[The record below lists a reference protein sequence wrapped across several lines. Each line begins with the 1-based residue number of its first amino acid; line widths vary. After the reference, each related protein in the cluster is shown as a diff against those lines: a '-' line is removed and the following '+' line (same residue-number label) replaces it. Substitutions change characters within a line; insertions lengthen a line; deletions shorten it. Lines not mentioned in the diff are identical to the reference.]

1 MFTQLCNLALVVEFA
16 RSRYWLK
23 AFEGMTMKPQENT
36 SSLDTL
42 LLTVKM
48 LKRQRTE
55 LSADERAE
63 RVSSVIERLASY
75 HRAPATLPLQPIALS
90 ADDR

>member
-1 MFTQLCNLALVVEFA
+1 
-16 RSRYWLK
+16 
-23 AFEGMTMKPQENT
+23 MTMKPQENT

-42 LLTVKM
+42 LLALKM

-63 RVSSVIERLASY
+63 RVSSVIDRLASY
-75 HRAPATLPLQPIALS
+75 QRAPANMPLHPIALS

>member
-1 MFTQLCNLALVVEFA
+1 
-16 RSRYWLK
+16 
-23 AFEGMTMKPQENT
+23 MKPQEKTN
-36 SSLDTL
+36 SLDTL
-42 LLTVKM
+42 LLTLKM

-63 RVSSVIERLASY
+63 RVSSVINRLASY
-75 HRAPATLPLQPIALS
+75 QRAPAAFPLEPIALS